1 MKGASSR
8 ESGSST
14 DSSSDEDTAGPEL
27 SDQDMKRMLA
37 LEEALAADPK
47 SYDNHVQVRF
57 PHAFQTR

>member
-1 MKGASSR
+1 MKDASSR

-27 SDQDMKRMLA
+27 SDQDMKRILA

-47 SYDNHVQVRF
+47 SYDNHVQV
-57 PHAFQTR
+57 